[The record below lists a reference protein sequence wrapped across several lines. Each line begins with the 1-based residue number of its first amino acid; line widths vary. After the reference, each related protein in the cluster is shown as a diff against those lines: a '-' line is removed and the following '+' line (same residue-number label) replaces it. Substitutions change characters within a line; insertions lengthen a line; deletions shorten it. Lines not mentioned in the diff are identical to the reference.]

1 MGDFLKQDTEA
12 LVLANAIEELAL
24 KAVVLCHG
32 NREQAMDA
40 LGGAFAFTVGLA
52 GEDLEDHTA
61 LLPIHF
67 DNGRKVGARARG
79 EM

>member
-1 MGDFLKQDTEA
+1 MGDFLKQDAEA
-12 LVLANAIEELAL
+12 LVLANAIAELAT
-24 KAVVLCHG
+24 KAVALCHG
-32 NREQAMDA
+32 NRELALDA
-40 LGGAFAFTVGLA
+40 LGGAFGFAVGLS

-67 DNGRKVGARARG
+67 DNGRKLGARARG